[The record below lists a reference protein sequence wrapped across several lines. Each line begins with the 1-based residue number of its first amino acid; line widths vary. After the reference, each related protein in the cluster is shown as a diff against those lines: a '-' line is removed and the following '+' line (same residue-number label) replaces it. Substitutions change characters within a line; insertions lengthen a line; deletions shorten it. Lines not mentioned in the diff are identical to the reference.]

1 MIESSS
7 PESAYTV
14 TVKDHLMIAH
24 SLQGATFGPAQKLH
38 GATYVVAATFQAQGL
53 DSDNIV
59 IDIGKARDLL
69 TGLLDRFRYENLDDL
84 PELQGENTTTE
95 FLCRYFHDR
104 LAEKLTGL
112 FSGRLTIELEE
123 SPVASAAYSAPVNR
137 SRPEDADT

>member
-1 MIESSS
+1 MIESTAS
-7 PESAYTV
+7 ESAYTV

-38 GATYVVAATFQAQGL
+38 GATYVVAATFQSHSL
-53 DSDNIV
+53 DRDNIV

-69 TGLLDRFRYENLDDL
+69 TGLLERFRYENLDDL

-104 LAEKLTGL
+104 LAEQLEGV

-123 SPVASAAYSAPVNR
+123 SPVASAAYSAPVKR
-137 SRPEDADT
+137 SLPAGADT